1 MWLPAVPF
9 HWVVDLTE
17 IFRICVTSEGNVS
30 MASWE
35 AKNPWRQKLE
45 VLFWTKLPFI
55 EKCHFLSFLYKE
67 YISNRWEKRFK
78 ITRRDEL
85 TVCLRLFLPLLIYS
99 TPTPVIIHFV
109 LISNRRVSILFVA
122 DGKLPI
128 FWHGS
133 KKIMIFTP
141 NVRFFGEKLNGWSDK
156 VEIFVTYRSK
166 YLQKKWPK

>member
-1 MWLPAVPF
+1 MKNSRIYKA
-9 HWVVDLTE
+9 E
-17 IFRICVTSEGNVS
+17 IFQICVTPEGNVS

-45 VLFWTKLPFI
+45 VLFWTKLPLI

-99 TPTPVIIHFV
+99 TPTPIIIHFV

-122 DGKLPI
+122 DAKVPI

-133 KKIMIFTP
+133 KKLWFFTP
-141 NVRFFGEKLNGWSDK
+141 NMRFHWEKLNGWSDK
-156 VEIFVTYRSK
+156 VEIFV
-166 YLQKKWPK
+166 P